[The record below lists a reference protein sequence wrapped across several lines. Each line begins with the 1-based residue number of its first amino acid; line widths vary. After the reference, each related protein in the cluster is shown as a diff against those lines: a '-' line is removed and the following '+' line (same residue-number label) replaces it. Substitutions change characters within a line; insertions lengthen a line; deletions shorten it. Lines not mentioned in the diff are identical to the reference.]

1 MGFWWKVLSTGASW
15 VFSLVILGLGQGT
28 AQTLRETDDLFH
40 PLPQWQSVKH
50 ASPYPVSA
58 EDVFTMA
65 FFLLT
70 GELQC
75 KREWGL
81 VVGCVCV
88 GRGPGVQVFYTG
100 ETVHKAL
107 HLSHCPLLSSE

>member
-58 EDVFTMA
+58 EDVFTIA

-75 KREWGL
+75 KGEQGDWSG
-81 VVGCVCV
+81 G
-88 GRGPGVQVFYTG
+88 GGGVWEGDLEFKYSTQVKQFTKHF
-100 ETVHKAL
+100 T
-107 HLSHCPLLSSE
+107 